1 MNFEDIRLLQSI
13 QGYPSVSILSPT
25 HRTYPENQQDQIRL
39 KNLVKETVN
48 RLLSEFSKREIDSLL
63 RRLEEIT
70 TQIDYRN
77 MLDGLAIFVNRDFA
91 RLDYLPFELKERVEI
106 GQSFTTRDLVFA
118 INRTPRYWVLALS
131 EQPTRL
137 FEAVRDFLVETSQFG
152 FPLTHQGPGGS
163 EPLPGGF
170 GIRRS
175 AHRDERHRQFF
186 RRIDSALSEAL
197 AADPLPMIL
206 VGIDRYLAFFREV
219 TRHPNTIA
227 GTLSGSHDKTSP
239 HELAKLVWPIARES
253 IFEKRKSDALNALN
267 NVRGTGKIAAGVD
280 EVWFMANQGRGDIL
294 LVEENFH
301 FPALKD
307 PSGLHLLPAEHP
319 DAPGVLADAVDDI
332 IELVLEKGGSV
343 TFVDPGALEEDQR
356 IAMTLRY

>member
-1 MNFEDIRLLQSI
+1 MNSEDIRLLQSI
-13 QGYPSVSILSPT
+13 QGYPSISILSPT

-39 KNLVKETVN
+39 KNLVKETIN
-48 RLLSEFSKREIDSLL
+48 RLLSEFSKREIDPLL
-63 RRLEEIT
+63 HRLEEIT
-70 TQIDYRN
+70 AQIDYRN

-91 RLDYLPFELKERVEI
+91 RLFYLPFQLKERVEI

-137 FEAVRDFLVETSQFG
+137 FEAVRDSLAEITLFG
-152 FPLTHQGPGGS
+152 FPFIHEGPGGS

-186 RRIDSALSEAL
+186 RKIDSALSEAL
-197 AADPLPMIL
+197 AADPLPLIL

-219 TRHPNTIA
+219 TRHNNSIA
-227 GTLSGSHDKTSP
+227 GTLTGSHDKTSP

-253 IFEKRKSDALNALN
+253 IFEKRKAEALQALN
-267 NVRGTGKIAAGVD
+267 NARGTGKYASGAD
-280 EVWFMANQGRGDIL
+280 EVWFIANQGRGDIL
-294 LVEENFH
+294 IVEENFH
-301 FPALKD
+301 FPAIKD
-307 PSGLHLLPAEHP
+307 STGLHLLPAKDP

-332 IELVLEKGGSV
+332 IELVLEKGGRV
-343 TFVDPGALEEDQR
+343 IFVEPGTLDEDHHIAL
-356 IAMTLRY
+356 TLRY